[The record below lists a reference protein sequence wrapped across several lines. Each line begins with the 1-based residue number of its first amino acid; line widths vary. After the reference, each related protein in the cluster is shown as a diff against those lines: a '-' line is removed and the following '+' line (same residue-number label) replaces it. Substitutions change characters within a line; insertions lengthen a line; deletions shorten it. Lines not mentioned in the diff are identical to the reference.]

1 MGCNALQR
9 TNHSFIGKWVV
20 ILTAFLLLGGS
31 CIGSVL
37 VVFGGYGK
45 ARAANLE
52 ATSLADAEVTEL
64 VGSASYTRS
73 DAPSSHTFFRA
84 IAEGL
89 HIPFT
94 DPARML
100 TSELP
105 ETVDNLPGSSTM
117 QSSMFGSIS
126 TWAKASGK
134 ITVGWATDA
143 SPWTTEQLL
152 VNNPGVSVLCPT
164 WLQLSSANGSVTSHV
179 EDSVI
184 TFAHKRNVKVWA
196 LIDNQ
201 FSRKLT
207 RVVLSSPD
215 ATNNLIEQITQVA
228 TKDHLDGINIDFE
241 NLDPADRDRF
251 TGFMASLHK
260 ALSPKGI
267 DLSVD
272 ITPDIVMLNDDAEF
286 FHAGLAS
293 YCDHII
299 LMAYDEH
306 WSTDPEPGPV
316 ADVPWVTNSVY
327 DLLDTGV
334 PTDKLILGIPFY
346 ARFWYV
352 HHNGSV
358 TSTAVS
364 GGSVDE
370 ILKSHHATGAWDD
383 SLGVMYAKY
392 PQQDGYGEVWY
403 ENDKT
408 LLQKLK
414 LVNDAGLE
422 GAAVWT
428 LQLSD
433 TKTWTNL
440 VQALRQSVS

>member
-1 MGCNALQR
+1 M
-9 TNHSFIGKWVV
+9 
-20 ILTAFLLLGGS
+20 LTAFLLLAGS

-37 VVFGGYGK
+37 VVFGGLGK

-52 ATSLADAEVTEL
+52 AASLADAEVTEL
-64 VGSASYTRS
+64 VGSDSYTRS
-73 DAPSSHTFFRA
+73 DIPSKHSFFSA
-84 IAEGL
+84 VAAGL
-89 HIPFT
+89 HIPFSN
-94 DPARML
+94 PARML
-100 TSELP
+100 TNELP
-105 ETVDNLPGSSTM
+105 DTIDTLSGGSSM
-117 QSSMFGSIS
+117 QSSMFQSIS
-126 TWAKASGK
+126 TWAKESGK

-143 SPWTTEQLL
+143 SPLTTEKLL
-152 VNNPGVSVLCPT
+152 VTNPGVSVLCPT
-164 WLQLSSANGSVTSHV
+164 WLQLSSAKGTVQSHV
-179 EDSVI
+179 QNSVI
-184 TFAHKRNVKVWA
+184 SFAHKRNVKVWA

-207 RVVLSSPD
+207 RQVLASPD
-215 ATNNLIEQITQVA
+215 ATQNLIDQIKKIA
-228 TKDHLDGINIDFE
+228 TDSHLDGVNIDFE
-241 NLDPADRDRF
+241 NLDPADRDKF
-251 TGFMASLHK
+251 TGFMANLHK
-260 ALSPKGI
+260 TLSPLGI

-352 HHNGSV
+352 HHNSSV
-358 TSTAVS
+358 TSEAVS
-364 GGSVDE
+364 LGAVEG

-383 SLGVMYAKY
+383 SLGVMFAKY
-392 PQQDGYGEVWY
+392 PKPDGYEEVWY

-408 LLQKLK
+408 LARKLK

-422 GAAVWT
+422 GTAVWT

-440 VQALRQSVS
+440 VQALRQSLS